1 MTALTQETI
10 NDTINTLI
18 AAGRLLAYR
27 DDTGAIHFATADFA
41 EKHGLTGL
49 ALTAEEAAREL
60 SAHEAELMG
69 KWN

>member
-10 NDTINTLI
+10 NDTINTLV
-18 AAGRLLAYR
+18 AAGHLLAYR
-27 DDTGAIHFATADFA
+27 DDTGAIHFATTDFA

-49 ALTAEEAAREL
+49 ALTAEEITREL
-60 SAHEAELMG
+60 SAHESELMG

>member
-1 MTALTQETI
+1 MTLPTQETI
-10 NDTINTLI
+10 NDTINTLV

-27 DDTGAIHFATADFA
+27 DDTGAVHFATAAFA
-41 EKHGLTGL
+41 EEHGLTGL
-49 ALTAEEAAREL
+49 ALTAEEVIREL